1 MELARIEH
9 SIEEITYVSI
19 SPDCIIQQLMIRAKH
34 AEELPRTEAARAKNE
49 ELRKEMLGLRTT
61 QQNMSHEVEDLK
73 QKRQSAVDHAVS
85 EMSPLP
91 RAVCKDC
98 LCLFSADRTRQRRTK
113 RSLPSNLR
121 SLQVDLGSFNP
132 QTGSSVTYPKC
143 HSRFSKK
150 RLRWRDINRK
160 QGA

>member
-1 MELARIEH
+1 V
-9 SIEEITYVSI
+9 TI
-19 SPDCIIQQLMIRAKH
+19 SPDCITQQLMIRAKH

-85 EMSPLP
+85 EMSPLQ
-91 RAVCKDC
+91 RAVCKHF

-113 RSLPSNLR
+113 RLSLSSLK

-132 QTGSSVTYPKC
+132 QIGSSAIYPRC
-143 HSRFSKK
+143 HSRFNKK

-160 QGA
+160 PGA